1 MNLLK
6 KSLKDTVYY
15 SLATAG
21 SKVGSFLLIPLIN
34 SVLSVEKFGE
44 YDLFLISAA
53 FITLIIGLGI
63 DSGIAIIIAENKKKQ
78 KKIKFIFTYSL
89 IISLGL
95 LYCLAFIGFL
105 ANMYLKIFELNVYLL
120 LILYVNFTYITYFV
134 FNFIRWIDNTKIAAL
149 ISFYSSILSIV
160 IGVLF
165 LYFINKSIE
174 SLFLGIVIGSL
185 FGSIM
190 SLLISKKY
198 ISFKIIKEGKLVLK
212 DLLKLGIPFVPT
224 YLVNY
229 FSVFCDRFIILF
241 LIGDI
246 YLIGLYALFYRIS
259 QIGGLVVNLITKGF
273 LPVMY
278 NNYES
283 SEGKIL
289 IRKVFNFYNLL
300 LIPILILIYFF
311 SNFLIK
317 ILGGKNYSEFLEY
330 SYLLPSLFMSTMIAS
345 GMSTNGFGFTIK
357 RKTKYIAIISFSG
370 LALNF
375 IISLIFVPLYGFS
388 IIVTSTLIS
397 SILIASIYT
406 IISERLF
413 KFNYNIKTML
423 FIYFT
428 LFIISQTLIFLN

>member
-1 MNLLK
+1 MALLK
-6 KSLKDTVYY
+6 KSLKDTLYY

-34 SVLSVEKFGE
+34 SVLSVESFGE

-63 DSGIAIIIAENKKKQ
+63 DSGIAIIISENIKKQ
-78 KKIKFIFTYSL
+78 KSIKFLFTYSL
-89 IISLGL
+89 TISLGL

-105 ANMYLKIFELNVYLL
+105 FNMYLKFIELNVYML
-120 LILYVNFTYITYFV
+120 LILYVNFTYITHFV
-134 FNFIRWIDNTKIAAL
+134 FNFIRWIENTKLAAL
-149 ISFYSSILSIV
+149 ISFYSSILSIL

-165 LYFINKSIE
+165 LYLINKSIE
-174 SLFLGIVIGSL
+174 SLFLGMVIGSL

-190 SLLISKKY
+190 SLFISRKY
-198 ISFKIIKEGKLVLK
+198 ISFKIIKKGELILK
-212 DLLKLGIPFVPT
+212 DLLKLSIPFVPT
-224 YLVNY
+224 YLSNY
-229 FSVFCDRFIILF
+229 FSAFCDRFIILF

-259 QIGGLVVNLITKGF
+259 QIGGLAVNLITKGF

-278 NNYES
+278 NNYKT

-289 IRKVFNFYNLL
+289 IKKMFNYFNLL

-311 SNFLIK
+311 SDFFIK

-330 SYLLPSLFMSTMIAS
+330 SYLLPSIFMSTLITS
-345 GMSTNGFGFTIK
+345 GMAMNGLGFTIR
-357 RKTKYIAIISFSG
+357 RKTQYIAIISISG
-370 LALNF
+370 LVLNF

-388 IIVTSTLIS
+388 IVVTSTLIS
-397 SILIASIYT
+397 SIFIACTYS

-428 LFIISQTLIFLN
+428 LFIVSQTLIFLN